1 MSVKIY
7 PENLYTTSDA
17 QDFLKVSKS
26 TLKRYLKSG
35 IIKAYKVGGRYK
47 IWGKDLLR
55 LVSPEVEVK
64 GANLYQKAKL
74 KVKKKIEQW

>member
-26 TLKRYLKSG
+26 TLKRYLKKG

-55 LVSPEVEVK
+55 LVSPETEEEGTK
-64 GANLYQKAKL
+64 LYQKAKL
-74 KVKKKIEQW
+74 KIKKRIKNW